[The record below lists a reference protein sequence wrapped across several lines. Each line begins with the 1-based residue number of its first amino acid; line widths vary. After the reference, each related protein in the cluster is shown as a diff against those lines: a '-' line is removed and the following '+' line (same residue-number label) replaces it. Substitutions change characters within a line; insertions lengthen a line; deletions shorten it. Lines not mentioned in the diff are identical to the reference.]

1 MFASVFA
8 SKITEADRTAF
19 DVARRLS
26 FEGDGFAGNGSAK
39 AASLAASLQSR
50 LSKESKVGSAAGSI
64 GKDLF
69 GSEGGASVG
78 RNDDVAVP
86 GAGIPDS
93 LFQLEEETEPQ
104 ETMFTQVVGRPGDK
118 SCMARI
124 DIKTFKVLGIL
135 REIDTSDERK
145 GSDDEFITDFSDL
158 SVDCSRG
165 TKARMFYHILA
176 LTTNEFIRVMQPEAY
191 GEIGIHCGPFF

>member
-1 MFASVFA
+1 MFAV
-8 SKITEADRTAF
+8 KITEADRAAF

-26 FEGDGFAGNGSAK
+26 FEGGGSAGNGSAR

-50 LSKESKVGSAAGSI
+50 LSRESKVGSAPGSI

-69 GSEGGASVG
+69 GSEGGASAG

-86 GAGIPDS
+86 GANIPDS

-118 SCMARI
+118 SPMARI
-124 DIKTFKVLGIL
+124 DIKTFKVLGLL
-135 REIDTSDERK
+135 REIDTNDEGK
-145 GSDDEFITDFSDL
+145 GSDEFITEFSEL
-158 SVDCSRG
+158 SADCSRG
-165 TKARMFYHILA
+165 TKARMFYHVLA
-176 LTTNEFIRVMQPEAY
+176 LTTNDFIRVEQPEAY
-191 GEIGIHCGPFF
+191 GEIDIHRGPFF